1 MVGWTLEEVEPR
13 MSEDRADVGGFEHAQ
28 GFVPGEV
35 SGSLGLG
42 PLEMQYEELF
52 AEALAD
58 GVITADER
66 QRLEKA
72 ADNLGLDRSRL
83 LRLEQAMVAAYQ
95 SRHRVQIVEHY
106 EEAAPSL
113 SPIRVE
119 AEGDAGR
126 ALLLKR
132 VEQLEARVK
141 ELEEELRRAQA
152 AVNVEVDLTDLH
164 SAAEDAGEDPEEVWR
179 RLRRNPTNADG
190 YRQLFR
196 IFSARGDADAA
207 FRSAEALVALGA
219 AGGDEKAAFE
229 RGRAQ
234 TLIAPRGSI
243 SQGAWHDFLFHPE
256 QELLTGQI
264 FSLIAPAVLV
274 GRVTSLRRDGK
285 LHQPALDTRQDVAK
299 ATITAVRAVPWAA
312 AILGLACP
320 NLFVERHRDTGFEH
334 IPGVPPCTVIGKR
347 VLSGKTQLEQ
357 AFLVGRHLTWYRQEM
372 YVKTLFGAVPDLE
385 DLFLAALT
393 IGNPGLPIADDMRRR
408 VAPIAQAIQPMLE
421 TQQVDALRG
430 CFLRF
435 VEEGGRTNLQRW
447 SQAAEKTAARAGLLL
462 SGDLGTALALLEA
475 EEGPLGELG
484 KDLLWFSVSDRY
496 GKLRRQ
502 LGVAKTAAS

>member
-1 MVGWTLEEVEPR
+1 
-13 MSEDRADVGGFEHAQ
+13 MSDERTDVGGFEHAK
-28 GFVPGEV
+28 GFVAGEV

-42 PLEMQYEELF
+42 PLETQYEELF
-52 AEALAD
+52 ADALAD

-66 QRLEKA
+66 VRLEKA

-83 LRLEQAMVAAYQ
+83 LKLEQAMVVAYQ

-113 SPIRVE
+113 SPLRVE

-132 VEQLEARVK
+132 VEVLEARVK

-152 AVNVEVDLTDLH
+152 AVNVEVDLSDL
-164 SAAEDAGEDPEEVWR
+164 EDP
-179 RLRRNPTNADG
+179 TSADG

-196 IFSARGDADAA
+196 IQTARGDADAA
-207 FRSAEALVALGA
+207 FRASEALVALGA
-219 AGGDEKAAFE
+219 ANADEKATFE

-243 SQGAWHDFLFHPE
+243 SQAAWHDFLFHPE

-285 LHQPALDTRQDVAK
+285 LHVPAPAAKQEVAK
-299 ATITAVRAVPWAA
+299 ATVTAVRAVPWAA

-320 NLFVERHRDTGFEH
+320 ALYVEKDRDVGFAH
-334 IPGVPPCTVIGKR
+334 LPGVPPSTVIGKR

-357 AFLVGRHLTWYRQEM
+357 AFLVGRHLAWYRQES
-372 YVKTLFGAVPDLE
+372 YLKTLFSAVPDLE
-385 DLFLAALT
+385 DLFLAALI
-393 IGNPGLPIADDMRRR
+393 IGNPGLPIADDMKRR
-408 VAPIAQAIQPMLE
+408 VTPIAQAIAPLLE
-421 TQQVDALRG
+421 APQVDALRG

-447 SQAAEKTAARAGLLL
+447 SAATDKTAARAGLVLC
-462 SGDLGTALALLEA
+462 GDLGTALRLLEA
-475 EEGPLGELG
+475 EEGAQGEIA
-484 KDLLWFSVSDRY
+484 KDLLWFSASDRY

-502 LGVAKTAAS
+502 LGVAKAAVS

>member
-1 MVGWTLEEVEPR
+1 
-13 MSEDRADVGGFEHAQ
+13 MSEDRADTGGFEHAQ
-28 GFVPGEV
+28 GFVAGEV
-35 SGSLGLG
+35 AGSLGLG

-58 GVITADER
+58 GVITSEER
-66 QRLEKA
+66 SRLEKA

-106 EEAAPSL
+106 EEAAASL
-113 SPIRVE
+113 APLRVE

-132 VEQLEARVK
+132 VEVLEARVK
-141 ELEEELRRAQA
+141 ELEEELKRAQA
-152 AVNVEVDLTDLH
+152 AVNVEVDLSDLH
-164 SAAEDAGEDPEEVWR
+164 ASVDDAGQDPDEVWR
-179 RLRRNPTNADG
+179 RLRRNPTSSEG
-190 YRQLFR
+190 YHQLFR
-196 IFSARGDADAA
+196 IHAARGDGDAA
-207 FRSAEALVALGA
+207 FRAAEVQVALGTA
-219 AGGDEKAAFE
+219 SADERAVFE

-234 TLIAPRGSI
+234 SLIAPRGSL
-243 SQGAWHDFLFHPE
+243 SQAAFYDLLFHPE

-285 LHQPALDTRQDVAK
+285 LRQPSATNRQDPTQ
-299 ATITAVRAVPWAA
+299 ATVTAVRAVPWAA

-320 NLFVERHRDTGFEH
+320 NVFLEKDRDTGYEH
-334 IPGVPPCTVIGKR
+334 LPGVPPCTAIGRR
-347 VLSGKTQLEQ
+347 VLSGKTQLEH
-357 AFLVGRHLTWYRQEM
+357 AFLVGRHLTWYRQEL
-372 YVKTLFGAVPDLE
+372 YVKTLFSAVPDLE

-393 IGNPGLPIADDMRRR
+393 IGNPGLPIAEDMKRR
-408 VAPIAQAIQPMLE
+408 VTPIAQAIQPLLDA
-421 TQQVDALRG
+421 QQLDSLRG

-447 SQAAEKTAARAGLLL
+447 SAAADKTAARAGLLL
-462 SGDLGTALALLEA
+462 CGDLNTALSLLES
-475 EEGPLGELG
+475 EEGRLGELG
-484 KDLLWFSVSDRY
+484 KDLLWFSASDRY

-502 LGVAKTAAS
+502 LGLVKATAS

>member
-1 MVGWTLEEVEPR
+1 
-13 MSEDRADVGGFEHAQ
+13 MSEDRADMGGFEHAPS
-28 GFVPGEV
+28 FVAGEV

-42 PLEMQYEELF
+42 PLETQYEELF

-58 GVITADER
+58 GVITSEER

-83 LRLEQAMVAAYQ
+83 FRLEQAMVAAYQ

-106 EEAAPSL
+106 EEATPSL
-113 SPIRVE
+113 APLRVA

-141 ELEEELRRAQA
+141 ELEDELRRAQA
-152 AVNVEVDLTDLH
+152 AVNVEVDLTDLEA
-164 SAAEDAGEDPEEVWR
+164 SAADASADPEEVWR
-179 RLRRNPTNADG
+179 RLRRDPESSESH
-190 YRQLFR
+190 RQLFR
-196 IFSARGDADAA
+196 IQVARADADAA
-207 FRSAEALVALGA
+207 FRASEALVALGVA
-219 AGGDEKAAFE
+219 NAEERAVFQ
-229 RGRAQ
+229 RGRSE
-234 TLIAPRGSI
+234 TLIVPRGSL
-243 SQGAWHDFLFHPE
+243 SQAAWHDLLFHPE
-256 QELLTGQI
+256 QEALTGQI
-264 FSLIAPAVLV
+264 FGLIAPAVLV

-285 LHQPALDTRQDVAK
+285 LHQPPPETKQDPGK

-320 NLFVERHRDTGFEH
+320 VVYLEKGRDCGYEH
-334 IPGVPPCTVIGKR
+334 LPGVPPATLIGKQ
-347 VLSGKTQLEQ
+347 VLSGRTQLEQ
-357 AFLVGRHLTWYRQEM
+357 AFLVGRHLAWYRQEM
-372 YVKTLFGAVPDLE
+372 FLRTLFTGVADLE

-393 IGNPGLPIADDMRRR
+393 IGNPGLPIAEDMKRR

-421 TQQVDALRG
+421 GQQIDALRG

-435 VEEGGRTNLQRW
+435 VEEGGRTNLQRF
-447 SQAAEKTAARAGLLL
+447 SAASAKTAARVGLLL
-462 SGDLGTALALLEA
+462 CGDLGTALSILKT
-475 EEGPLGELG
+475 EEGPHGELG
-484 KDLLWFSVSDRY
+484 KDLLWFSASDRY

-502 LGVAKTAAS
+502 LGVAQPGPS

>member
-1 MVGWTLEEVEPR
+1 
-13 MSEDRADVGGFEHAQ
+13 MSEDRADVGGFEHAH
-28 GFVPGEV
+28 GFVAGEI

-42 PLEMQYEELF
+42 PLELQYEELF

-58 GVITADER
+58 GVITAEER
-66 QRLEKA
+66 SRLEKA

-83 LRLEQAMVAAYQ
+83 FKLEQAMVAAYQ

-106 EEAAPSL
+106 EEPAASL
-113 SPIRVE
+113 APLRVE

-141 ELEEELRRAQA
+141 ELEAELRRAQA
-152 AVNVEVDLTDLH
+152 AVNVEVDLTDLE
-164 SAAEDAGEDPEEVWR
+164 SAVEDASEDPDEVWR
-179 RLRRNPTNADG
+179 RLRRNPVAPEG

-196 IFSARGDADAA
+196 IQTARGDADAA
-207 FRSAEALVALGA
+207 FRASEALTALGA
-219 AGGDEKAAFE
+219 ANAEETAAFE

-234 TLIAPRGSI
+234 TLIAPRGSL
-243 SQGAWHDFLFHPE
+243 SQAAWHDFLFHPE

-274 GRVTSLRRDGK
+274 GRVTSLRRDRK
-285 LHQPALDTRQDVAK
+285 LRVPAPEARQDPGK
-299 ATITAVRAVPWAA
+299 ATVTAVRAVPWAA

-320 NLFVERHRDTGFEH
+320 ALYLDKTRDVGFEH
-334 IPGVPPCTVIGKR
+334 LPGVPPSSVIGKR
-347 VLSGKTQLEQ
+347 VLSGRTQLEQ

-372 YVKTLFGAVPDLE
+372 YLKTLFSAVPDLE

-393 IGNPGLPIADDMRRR
+393 IGNPGLPIAEDMKRR
-408 VAPIAQAIQPMLE
+408 VAPIAHAIVPMLE
-421 TQQVDALRG
+421 PQQVDALRG

-447 SQAAEKTAARAGLLL
+447 SAATEKTAARAGLVLC
-462 SGDLGTALALLEA
+462 GDLGTALALLER
-475 EEGPLGELG
+475 EEGVLGELG
-484 KDLLWFSVSDRY
+484 KDLLWFSASERY

-502 LGVAKTAAS
+502 LGVAKAPAS

>member
-1 MVGWTLEEVEPR
+1 
-13 MSEDRADVGGFEHAQ
+13 
-28 GFVPGEV
+28 
-35 SGSLGLG
+35 
-42 PLEMQYEELF
+42 
-52 AEALAD
+52 
-58 GVITADER
+58 
-66 QRLEKA
+66 
-72 ADNLGLDRSRL
+72 LGLDRSRL
-83 LRLEQAMVAAYQ
+83 LKLEQAMVVAYQ

-113 SPIRVE
+113 SPLRVE

-132 VEQLEARVK
+132 VEVLEARVK

-152 AVNVEVDLTDLH
+152 AVNVEVDLSDLEEH
-164 SAAEDAGEDPEEVWR
+164 AEDASEDPDEVWR
-179 RLRRNPTNADG
+179 RLRRNPTSADG

-196 IFSARGDADAA
+196 IQTARGDADAA
-207 FRSAEALVALGA
+207 FRASEALVALGA
-219 AGGDEKAAFE
+219 ANADEKATFE

-243 SQGAWHDFLFHPE
+243 SQAAWHDFLFHPE

-285 LHQPALDTRQDVAK
+285 LHVPAPAAKQEVAK
-299 ATITAVRAVPWAA
+299 ATVTAVRAVPWAA

-320 NLFVERHRDTGFEH
+320 ALYVEKDRDVGFAH
-334 IPGVPPCTVIGKR
+334 LPGVPPSTVIGKR

-357 AFLVGRHLTWYRQEM
+357 AFLVGRHLAWYRQES
-372 YVKTLFGAVPDLE
+372 YLKTLFSAVPDLE
-385 DLFLAALT
+385 DLFLAALI
-393 IGNPGLPIADDMRRR
+393 IGNPGLPIADDMKRR
-408 VAPIAQAIQPMLE
+408 VTPIAQAIAPLLE
-421 TQQVDALRG
+421 APQVDALRG

-447 SQAAEKTAARAGLLL
+447 SAATDKTAARAGLVLC
-462 SGDLGTALALLEA
+462 GDLGTALRLLEG
-475 EEGPLGELG
+475 EEGAQGEIA
-484 KDLLWFSVSDRY
+484 KDLLWFSASDRY

-502 LGVAKTAAS
+502 LGVAKAAVS

>member
-1 MVGWTLEEVEPR
+1 
-13 MSEDRADVGGFEHAQ
+13 MSDERADVGGFEHAQ
-28 GFVPGEV
+28 GFVPGEI

-52 AEALAD
+52 ADALAD

-66 QRLEKA
+66 ARLEKA
-72 ADNLGLDRSRL
+72 ADNLGLERSRL
-83 LRLEQAMVAAYQ
+83 FKLEQAMVSAYQ
-95 SRHRVQIVEHY
+95 SRHRVRIVEHY

-113 SPIRVE
+113 APLRVE

-132 VEQLEARVK
+132 VEVLEARVK
-141 ELEEELRRAQA
+141 ELEEELRRAHA
-152 AVNVEVDLTDLH
+152 AVNVEVDLSDLEEH
-164 SAAEDAGEDPEEVWR
+164 AEDAGEDPEEVWR
-179 RLRRNPTNADG
+179 RLRRNPTSAEG

-196 IFSARGDADAA
+196 IHAARGDADAA
-207 FRSAEALVALGA
+207 FRASEALVALGA
-219 AGGDEKAAFE
+219 AGAEEREAFE

-243 SQGAWHDFLFHPE
+243 SQAAWNDFLFHPE

-285 LHQPALDTRQDVAK
+285 LHVPAPAAKQEVAK

-312 AILGLACP
+312 SILGLACP
-320 NLFVERHRDTGFEH
+320 ALYVDKERDSGFEH

-347 VLSGKTQLEQ
+347 ALSGKTQLQQ
-357 AFLVGRHLTWYRQEM
+357 AFLVGRHLAWYRQEM
-372 YVKTLFGAVPDLE
+372 YLKTLFSAVPDLE

-393 IGNPGLPIADDMRRR
+393 IGNPGLPIAEDMKRR
-408 VAPIAQAIQPMLE
+408 VAPIAQAIQPLLE
-421 TQQVDALRG
+421 SPQVDSLRG

-447 SQAAEKTAARAGLLL
+447 SAATDKTAARAGLLL
-462 SGDLGTALALLEA
+462 CGDLGTALGVVQA
-475 EEGPLGELG
+475 EEGAHGEIA
-484 KDLLWFSVSDRY
+484 KDLLWFSASDRY

-502 LGVAKTAAS
+502 LGVAKAAVS

>member
-1 MVGWTLEEVEPR
+1 
-13 MSEDRADVGGFEHAQ
+13 MSDERADVGGFEHAQ
-28 GFVPGEV
+28 GFVAGEV

-42 PLEMQYEELF
+42 PLEIQYEELF

-58 GVITADER
+58 GVITAEER
-66 QRLEKA
+66 SRLEKA

-83 LRLEQAMVAAYQ
+83 FRLEQAMVAAYQ
-95 SRHRVQIVEHY
+95 SRHRLQIVEHY

-113 SPIRVE
+113 APLRVE

-141 ELEEELRRAQA
+141 ELEDELRRAQA
-152 AVNVEVDLTDLH
+152 AVNVEVDLTDLQS
-164 SAAEDAGEDPEEVWR
+164 SADDASEDPDEVWR
-179 RLRRNPTNADG
+179 RLRRNPTSTEG

-196 IFSARGDADAA
+196 IQSARADADAA
-207 FRSAEALVALGA
+207 FRASEALVALGA
-219 AGGDEKAAFE
+219 ANADERATFE

-234 TLIAPRGSI
+234 SLIAPRGSL
-243 SQGAWHDFLFHPE
+243 SQAAWHDFLFHPE

-285 LHQPALDTRQDVAK
+285 LYQPAAAAKQDAAK

-320 NLFVERHRDTGFEH
+320 NLFLDKGRDVGFEH

-347 VLSGKTQLEQ
+347 VLSGRTQLEQ

-372 YVKTLFGAVPDLE
+372 YLRTLFGSVPDLE

-393 IGNPGLPIADDMRRR
+393 IGNPGLPIAEDMKRR

-421 TQQVDALRG
+421 PQQLDALRG

-447 SQAAEKTAARAGLLL
+447 SAATEKTAARAGLLL
-462 SGDLGTALALLEA
+462 CGDLGTALGILET
-475 EEGPLGELG
+475 EEGAQGELA
-484 KDLLWFSVSDRY
+484 KDLLWFSASERY

-502 LGVAKTAAS
+502 LGVAKMAAS

>member
-1 MVGWTLEEVEPR
+1 

-28 GFVPGEV
+28 GFVAGEI

-42 PLEMQYEELF
+42 PLEIQYEELF

-58 GVITADER
+58 GVITAEER
-66 QRLEKA
+66 SRLEKA

-83 LRLEQAMVAAYQ
+83 FKLEQAMVAAYQ

-106 EEAAPSL
+106 EDAAPSL
-113 SPIRVE
+113 SPLRVE

-126 ALLLKR
+126 TLLLKR

-152 AVNVEVDLTDLH
+152 AVNVEVDLTDLE
-164 SAAEDAGEDPEEVWR
+164 SSAEDASEDPDEVWR
-179 RLRRNPTNADG
+179 RLRRNPTSVEG

-196 IFSARGDADAA
+196 IQTARGDLDAA
-207 FRSAEALVALGA
+207 FRASEALVALGA
-219 AGGDEKAAFE
+219 ANADEKATFE

-234 TLIAPRGSI
+234 TLIAPRGSL
-243 SQGAWHDFLFHPE
+243 SQAAWHDFLFHPE

-285 LHQPALDTRQDVAK
+285 LHQASPETKQDAAK

-320 NLFVERHRDTGFEH
+320 TLYVEKTRDGGFEH
-334 IPGVPPCTVIGKR
+334 LPGVPPSTVIGKR
-347 VLSGKTQLEQ
+347 VLSGRSQLEQ
-357 AFLVGRHLTWYRQEM
+357 AFLIGRHLTWYRQEM
-372 YVKTLFGAVPDLE
+372 YVKTLFSAVPDLE

-393 IGNPGLPIADDMRRR
+393 IGNPGLPIADDMKRR
-408 VAPIAQAIQPMLE
+408 VTPIANAIVPMLE
-421 TQQVDALRG
+421 PQHVDALRG

-447 SQAAEKTAARAGLLL
+447 SAATEKTAVRAGLVLC
-462 SGDLGTALALLEA
+462 GDLGTALALLEA
-475 EEGPLGELG
+475 EEGPQGELG
-484 KDLLWFSVSDRY
+484 KDLLWFSASDRY

-502 LGVAKTAAS
+502 LGVAKMAAS

>member
-1 MVGWTLEEVEPR
+1 
-13 MSEDRADVGGFEHAQ
+13 MSDDRADVGGFEHAQ
-28 GFVPGEV
+28 GFVAGEV

-42 PLEMQYEELF
+42 PLEIQYEELF

-58 GVITADER
+58 GVITAEER
-66 QRLEKA
+66 SRLEKA

-83 LRLEQAMVAAYQ
+83 FKLEQAMVAAYQ
-95 SRHRVQIVEHY
+95 SRHRVRIVEHY

-113 SPIRVE
+113 SPLRVE

-152 AVNVEVDLTDLH
+152 AVNVEVDLSDLES
-164 SAAEDAGEDPEEVWR
+164 SAHDASEDPEEVWR
-179 RLRRNPTNADG
+179 RLRRNPTAPEG

-196 IFSARGDADAA
+196 IQTARGDADAA
-207 FRSAEALVALGA
+207 FRASEALVALGVESA
-219 AGGDEKAAFE
+219 DERATFE
-229 RGRAQ
+229 RARAQ
-234 TLIAPRGSI
+234 TLIAPRGSL
-243 SQGAWHDFLFHPE
+243 SPAAWHDFLFHPE

-285 LHQPALDTRQDVAK
+285 LHVPSPETRQDPSK

-312 AILGLACP
+312 AILGLGCP
-320 NLFVERHRDTGFEH
+320 AIYVDKNRDVGFEH
-334 IPGVPPCTVIGKR
+334 MPGVPPSTVIGKR
-347 VLSGKTQLEQ
+347 VLSGRTQLEQ

-372 YVKTLFGAVPDLE
+372 YLKTLFSAVPDLE

-393 IGNPGLPIADDMRRR
+393 IGNPGLPIADDMKRR
-408 VAPIAQAIQPMLE
+408 VAPIAQAIQPLLE
-421 TQQVDALRG
+421 PQQVDSLRG

-447 SQAAEKTAARAGLLL
+447 SAAAEKTAARAGLVLC
-462 SGDLGTALALLEA
+462 GDLGTALAVVEA
-475 EEGPLGELG
+475 EEGGRGELA
-484 KDLLWFSVSDRY
+484 KDLLWFSASDRY

-502 LGVAKTAAS
+502 LGVAKAAATG

>member
-1 MVGWTLEEVEPR
+1 

-28 GFVPGEV
+28 NFVAGEV

-58 GVITADER
+58 GVITAEER
-66 QRLEKA
+66 SRLEKA

-83 LRLEQAMVAAYQ
+83 FKLEQAMVAAYQ

-113 SPIRVE
+113 APLRVE

-132 VEQLEARVK
+132 VEQLEARVR

-152 AVNVEVDLTDLH
+152 SVNVEVDLTDLQS
-164 SAAEDAGEDPEEVWR
+164 SADDAGEDPDEVWR
-179 RLRRNPTNADG
+179 RLRRNPTSVEG

-196 IFSARGDADAA
+196 IQTARGDADAA
-207 FRSAEALVALGA
+207 FRASEALVALGA
-219 AGGDEKAAFE
+219 ANADEKGCFE

-234 TLIAPRGSI
+234 TLIAPRGSL
-243 SQGAWHDFLFHPE
+243 SQAAWHDFLFHPE

-285 LHQPALDTRQDVAK
+285 LHQPSPETKQDTSK

-320 NLFVERHRDTGFEH
+320 AVYVDKARDAGFEH

-347 VLSGKTQLEQ
+347 VLSGKSQLEQ

-372 YVKTLFGAVPDLE
+372 YVKTLFSAVPDLE

-393 IGNPGLPIADDMRRR
+393 IGNPGLPIAEDMKRR
-408 VAPIAQAIQPMLE
+408 VTPIAQAIQPMLE
-421 TQQVDALRG
+421 PQHVDALRG

-447 SQAAEKTAARAGLLL
+447 SAATDKTAARAGLVLC
-462 SGDLGTALALLEA
+462 GDLGTALALLEA
-475 EEGPLGELG
+475 EEGPHGELG
-484 KDLLWFSVSDRY
+484 KDLLWFSASDRY

-502 LGVAKTAAS
+502 LGVAKAAAG